1 MTMASLR
8 FMLLLTL
15 LPFAGVQ
22 AQESDDYAAMLGWL
36 AETRIDERAFNGA
49 SGAIGVNQSA
59 GDLNQQANLRAFASG
74 DAARAPIAAHQ
85 ARASNGFDAPAQAT
99 AVIGGRAFAG
109 ASGLASINQASGSGN
124 AELNAVAVTLAQQG
138 IREASDEQLSSPAL
152 ASAGLQHRSGQGGA
166 ETAGRKVAVEASAL
180 RGFEGVLQL
189 NQIAGSGNATDNQLV
204 LSVQTVP

>member
-1 MTMASLR
+1 MAPLR
-8 FMLLLTL
+8 FVLLLTL
-15 LPFAGVQ
+15 LPLAGVQ
-22 AQESDDYAAMLGWL
+22 AQERDDYAAMLGWL

-74 DAARAPIAAHQ
+74 DAARATIAAHQ
-85 ARASNGFDAPAQAT
+85 ARASEAFDAPTQAT

-152 ASAGLQHRSGQGGA
+152 ASAGLQRLSSQGGA